1 MTFTI
6 KSIAKFLTGIFLSV
20 GFLPTIAQ
28 AAATKNWA
36 IGLPE
41 PVTPLAREMAWF
53 HNDIL
58 LPVIIAISVFV
69 LALLGY
75 VCFRFSAKKNP
86 TPTNTTHNPALEIAW
101 TLIPVL
107 ILVLLA
113 FPSLKL
119 LYATDRIEDAD
130 MTLKITGH
138 QWYWSYEYPD
148 HDGIAF
154 EAYMVPEEPGQ
165 ENRLMMT
172 DNLVVIPIHKTIRLQ
187 FTSADVLHNWAVSDF
202 GVRMDTVPGRL
213 NEAWMRVEKAGTYYG
228 FCSELCG
235 VNHAY
240 MPIAVKAVT
249 DAEFDQWLVWAK
261 NEYANANIDLEN
273 QLATVPSGG
282 SQKAKAGN
290 STTSP
295 FPDKTYIAL
304 AKPRQITDQEN

>member
-1 MTFTI
+1 
-6 KSIAKFLTGIFLSV
+6 
-20 GFLPTIAQ
+20 
-28 AAATKNWA
+28 
-36 IGLPE
+36 
-41 PVTPLAREMAWF
+41 
-53 HNDIL
+53 
-58 LPVIIAISVFV
+58 
-69 LALLGY
+69 
-75 VCFRFSAKKNP
+75 
-86 TPTNTTHNPALEIAW
+86 
-101 TLIPVL
+101 
-107 ILVLLA
+107 
-113 FPSLKL
+113 
-119 LYATDRIEDAD
+119 
-130 MTLKITGH
+130 
-138 QWYWSYEYPD
+138 
-148 HDGIAF
+148 
-154 EAYMVPEEPGQ
+154 
-165 ENRLMMT
+165 MMT

-273 QLATVPSGG
+273 QLATVPSEG
-282 SQKAKAGN
+282 SQKTKAGN

-295 FPDKTYIAL
+295 LPDKTYIAL

>member
-1 MTFTI
+1 
-6 KSIAKFLTGIFLSV
+6 
-20 GFLPTIAQ
+20 
-28 AAATKNWA
+28 
-36 IGLPE
+36 
-41 PVTPLAREMAWF
+41 MAWF

-58 LPVIIAISVFV
+58 LPVIIAISLFV
-69 LALLGY
+69 LALLAY

-86 TPTNTTHNPALEIAW
+86 VPTTTTHNPALEIAW

-107 ILVLLA
+107 ILVVLA

-119 LYATDRIEDAD
+119 LYATDRIENAD

-154 EAYMVPEEPGQ
+154 EAYMVPEEKGQ

-172 DNLVVIPIHKTIRLQ
+172 DNLVVIPINKTIRLQ

-249 DAEFDQWLVWAK
+249 DSEFDQWVTWAK
-261 NEYANANIDLEN
+261 NEYADANIDLD
-273 QLATVPSGG
+273 
-282 SQKAKAGN
+282 
-290 STTSP
+290 TS
-295 FPDKTYIAL
+295 
-304 AKPRQITDQEN
+304 